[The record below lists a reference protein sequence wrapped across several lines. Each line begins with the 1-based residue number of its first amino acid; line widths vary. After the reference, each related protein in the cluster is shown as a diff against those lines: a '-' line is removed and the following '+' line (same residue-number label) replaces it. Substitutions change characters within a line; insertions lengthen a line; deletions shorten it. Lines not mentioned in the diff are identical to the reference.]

1 MEHQVKTQNLKKYNA
16 AYNFLMN
23 NNISTV
29 QQLEE
34 RVSALSS
41 QANELITRINA
52 NTARAKQLQEMIN
65 INENAKRLQPLIDKM
80 NTIHWKGTRDKF
92 QASHRTDIDLYY
104 TSKRILKDVHHV
116 SKVDISK
123 WEEEQEALYQQEEKL
138 SAEYR
143 PLREML
149 NQLLNV
155 QHCIGVARSDDRKKN
170 QEKKKDQ
177 PRLG

>member
-1 MEHQVKTQNLKKYNA
+1 LHQ
-16 AYNFLMN
+16 
-23 NNISTV
+23 
-29 QQLEE
+29 
-34 RVSALSS
+34 
-41 QANELITRINA
+41 
-52 NTARAKQLQEMIN
+52 
-65 INENAKRLQPLIDKM
+65 
-80 NTIHWKGTRDKF
+80 
-92 QASHRTDIDLYY
+92 TDIDLYY

-155 QHCIGVARSDDRKKN
+155 QHCIEAARSDDRKKN

-177 PRLG
+177 PIFRLT